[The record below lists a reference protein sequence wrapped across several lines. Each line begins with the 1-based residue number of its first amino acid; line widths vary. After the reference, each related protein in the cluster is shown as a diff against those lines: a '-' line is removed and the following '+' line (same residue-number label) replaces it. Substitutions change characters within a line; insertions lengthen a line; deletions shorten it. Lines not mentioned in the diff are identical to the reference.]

1 MVPAGLERNGAAPD
15 VVSAEPEGRMLG
27 WVVLAVLL
35 ALAMFPK
42 SLGWMR
48 VRLVDWTERALRNAT
63 PGRVLFWVAVLLA
76 VLAFSQIFA
85 ADIAWLA
92 AMDVATWVEA
102 SAALALAGAV
112 VRVDLARRAVAVV
125 LVRAGRAIRRG
136 FMRARST
143 GRVRRVQTRRKA
155 PPPEDWAP
163 AWA

>member
-1 MVPAGLERNGAAPD
+1 MPRALLSVSDKTGLVEFA
-15 VVSAEPEGRMLG
+15 LG
-27 WVVLAVLL
+27 LL
-35 ALAMFPK
+35 EH
-42 SLGWMR
+42 GHD
-48 VRLVDWTERALRNAT
+48 LVASGGTERTLRNAT

-85 ADIAWLA
+85 ADMAWLA